1 MTGFDK
7 LTARSRLIFRNL
19 PPTLTPESFK
29 STITKPSAL
38 SGTNVTDTKLV
49 SKRRFGFVGYKSED
63 EAQKVKEWFDGSFE
77 FGGGKVKVEF
87 VKDEVCQNDTQGRI
101 L

>member
-1 MTGFDK
+1 MMSAETY
-7 LTARSRLIFRNL
+7 RSRLIFRNL
-19 PPTLTPESFK
+19 PPTLTPESFR

-38 SGTNVTDTKLV
+38 SNTNVTDTKLV
-49 SKRRFGFVGYKSED
+49 TKRRFGFVGYKSAE

-87 VKDEVCQNDTQGRI
+87 VNDEV
-101 L
+101 